1 MTENADQPDPPDA
14 APGSRHALLIVFLVV
29 FIDLLGFGIVLPL
42 LPRYV
47 EDYTAGMSDL
57 AGGLVIGSLF
67 SVFSLMTF
75 VFAPYWGRVSDRIGR
90 RPVLL
95 IGLAGSTLSYL
106 LFGYA
111 STFGQDQA
119 MLGLA
124 LMFVSRIGAGV
135 TSGTIATAAAVIA
148 DSTSRENR
156 AKGMALIGAA
166 FGIGFT
172 FGPLIA
178 FFGETLFPNERSGPG
193 YLAAV
198 VSGFAFVLAWWLMPE
213 TNRGRN
219 TMPAHTERMHNLWVA
234 LRSPTIG
241 VLVLCFFL
249 ATFGFAN
256 FEATLSLLTKT
267 AFDFTKR
274 ANYLVFAYV
283 GASLMIAQ
291 GVIYRRL
298 IGRFGELI
306 MTRAGLVL
314 MLVGLANLA
323 AVAAVATPQSDIDRT
338 MLAWFLLALFIAVC
352 GYAFLNP
359 SVNALISK
367 RAAAAHQGEVLGVNQ
382 SASALA
388 RILGPAVGNALFPLT
403 PRHELPYVVA
413 AGLLVI
419 VLVLSPR
426 LGDPG

>member
-1 MTENADQPDPPDA
+1 M
-14 APGSRHALLIVFLVV
+14 LIVFLVV

-47 EDYTAGMSDL
+47 QTFTAGMSDL

-75 VFAPYWGRVSDRIGR
+75 LVAPVWGRLSDRVGR
-90 RPVLL
+90 RPVILV
-95 IGLAGSTLSYL
+95 GLAGSVAFYA

-111 STFGQDQA
+111 STFGPDRA
-119 MLGLA
+119 GLGLA
-124 LMFVSRIGAGV
+124 LMFASRIGAGI
-135 TSGTIATAAAVIA
+135 TSGTISTAAAVIA
-148 DSTSRENR
+148 DSTSRDDR

-178 FFGETLFPNERSGPG
+178 YFGETLFPDELSGPG
-193 YLAAV
+193 FLAATI
-198 VSGFAFVLAWWLMPE
+198 SAIALALAWRLLPE
-213 TNRGRN
+213 TNRGRAGHGSGD
-219 TMPAHTERMHNLWVA
+219 PYRLHGLWSA
-234 LRSPTIG
+234 LRSPGIG
-241 VLVLCFFL
+241 ILVVCFFL

-256 FEATLSLLTKT
+256 FEATLSMLTQT
-267 AFDFTKR
+267 GFAFTVR
-274 ANYLVFAYV
+274 QNYLVFAYV

-291 GVIYRRL
+291 GLIYRRL
-298 IGRFGELI
+298 IGRFGELR

-314 MLVGLANLA
+314 MLLGLANLA
-323 AVAAVATPQSDIDRT
+323 GVAATAVPRPGGVPPG
-338 MLAWFLLALFIAVC
+338 MLAWFLAALFVAVC

-367 RAAAAHQGEVLGVNQ
+367 RAAATRQGEILGVNQ

-388 RILGPAVGNALFPLT
+388 RILGPAVGWALFPLT

-413 AGLLVI
+413 AALLLV
-419 VLVLSPR
+419 VLALSPR
-426 LGDPG
+426 MGGDAV